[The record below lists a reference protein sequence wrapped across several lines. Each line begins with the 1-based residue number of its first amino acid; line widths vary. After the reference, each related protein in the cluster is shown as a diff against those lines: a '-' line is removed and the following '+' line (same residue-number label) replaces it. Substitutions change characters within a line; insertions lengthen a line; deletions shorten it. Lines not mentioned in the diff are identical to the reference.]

1 MRISDWSSDVCS
13 SDLGYLWR
21 RPQPHT
27 ARYRRRRRRL
37 AADDQGR
44 GGRAAL
50 PADRRHPRTPLRPT
64 GTGNPK
70 PLMTALSVAI
80 KRLDHAADL
89 ALPAYAT
96 ADSAGL
102 HLPAAVEPSI
112 RLAPGQRALNP
123 VGTAETGGS
132 SAWGRTGP
140 QAEDRG

>member
-50 PADRRHPRTPLRPT
+50 PADRRHPRTPIRPT

-80 KRLDHAADL
+80 KRLDHAAHL
-89 ALPAYAT
+89 ALPAYRSEEHT
-96 ADSAGL
+96 SEL
-102 HLPAAVEPSI
+102 QSLMSI
-112 RLAPGQRALNP
+112 SYALLCLQRQKQFTTHNKHFYVL
-123 VGTAETGGS
+123 G
-132 SAWGRTGP
+132 
-140 QAEDRG
+140 